1 MGCNQESYDSPLI
14 KKVNYA
20 RNELQ
25 KNIYMLEVEKQ
36 ELWNEYNRMKNSGND
51 EAARLKLANFNQ
63 VIKKLNEYNSQKAIV
78 ENDELKAKIA
88 KGETKIIS
96 RLEDHAVDMK
106 ANMPEIQPEKYT
118 KLGKKIDVKNKIYDQ
133 NNLRV

>member
-1 MGCNQESYDSPLI
+1 
-14 KKVNYA
+14 
-20 RNELQ
+20 
-25 KNIYMLEVEKQ
+25 MLEVEKQ